1 MSSFCTFFILS
12 YFPTSRCKSC
22 GGSEVEKRIQLIAR
36 IGKDWVELSQD
47 RATGLLPAFDK
58 DHLGTVEPKTILSVN
73 IPPFLATVVEG
84 GSLKELKP
92 LGEV

>member
-1 MSSFCTFFILS
+1 M
-12 YFPTSRCKSC
+12 
-22 GGSEVEKRIQLIAR
+22 EKKIQLVVR
-36 IGKDWVELSQD
+36 IGKAWVELTQE
-47 RATGLLPAFDK
+47 RATSLLPAIQAAPAYDK
-58 DHLGTVEPKTILSVN
+58 DRLGTVEPKTILAVN